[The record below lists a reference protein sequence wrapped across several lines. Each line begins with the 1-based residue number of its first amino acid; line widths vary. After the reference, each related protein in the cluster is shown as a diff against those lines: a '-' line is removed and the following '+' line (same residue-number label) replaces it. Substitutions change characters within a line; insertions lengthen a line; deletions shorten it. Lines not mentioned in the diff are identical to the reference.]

1 MLDFLMLEVKLPV
14 VDRTHPQNNKFS
26 LGVDNK
32 ATGESKLNDSPNSEE
47 AYNCMTVSLMFHQM
61 DNFLISADWALLYN
75 I

>member
-14 VDRTHPQNNKFS
+14 ADRTPPQTNKFS
-26 LGVDNK
+26 MGVDNK
-32 ATGESKLNDSPNSEE
+32 VTGESKLNDSPNSEE

-75 I
+75 L